1 MRLIAPSLA
10 ALCLSA
16 GLSVPAAAQE
26 APRFAFFSIN
36 QLVRSSKKAGA
47 IFSELEITG
56 KNLRDKLDAKGQ
68 EFQTLQ
74 QQLNSPSIDPEKKE
88 ALAKKLRDVEFEAKK
103 MQEDSQTEYQRVE
116 KKVGKAISDLAAPIV
131 EQLAKEQK
139 LQVVLSDQAFQIIAW
154 GDQDWMKSFTTEV
167 AKRLDASDSTAS
179 VPKPAAPKP
188 AAPKPAA
195 PKPAAPKPAAPKPDA
210 PSK

>member
-16 GLSVPAAAQE
+16 ALALPAPAQE

-56 KNLRDKLDAKGQ
+56 KNLQEKLQAKGQ
-68 EFQTLQ
+68 ELQTLQ
-74 QQLNSPSIDPEKKE
+74 QQLNSPSLDPDKKE
-88 ALAKKLRDVEFEAKK
+88 ALAKKFRDVEFEAKK
-103 MQEDSQTEYQRVE
+103 LQEDSQAEYQRTE
-116 KKVGKAISDLAAPIV
+116 KKVGEAITKLAAPIV

-139 LQVVLSDQAFQIIAW
+139 LQLVLSDQAVQILSW
-154 GDQDWMKSFTTEV
+154 GDQDWLKAFTTEV
-167 AKRLDASDSTAS
+167 SKRLDASESAA
-179 VPKPAAPKP
+179 PAATAPKP

-195 PKPAAPKPAAPKPDA
+195 PKPAAPATPK
-210 PSK
+210 K

>member
-16 GLSVPAAAQE
+16 ALATPVAAQE

-56 KNLRDKLDAKGQ
+56 KNLQEKLQTKGQ
-68 EFQTLQ
+68 ELQTLQ
-74 QQLNSPSIDPEKKE
+74 QQLNSPSIDPDKKE
-88 ALAKKLRDVEFEAKK
+88 ALVKKLRDVEFEAKK
-103 MQEDSQTEYQRVE
+103 MQEDSQGEYQRVE
-116 KKVGKAISDLAAPIV
+116 KKVGEAITKIAAPIV

-139 LQVVLSDQAFQIIAW
+139 LQLVLSDQAVQILSWA
-154 GDQDWMKSFTTEV
+154 DQDWLKAFTSEV
-167 AKRLDASDSTAS
+167 AKRLDATEGAAPAAAPSTQ
-179 VPKPAAPKP
+179 KPAAKP
-188 AAPKPAA
+188 AGAPK
-195 PKPAAPKPAAPKPDA
+195 K
-210 PSK
+210 